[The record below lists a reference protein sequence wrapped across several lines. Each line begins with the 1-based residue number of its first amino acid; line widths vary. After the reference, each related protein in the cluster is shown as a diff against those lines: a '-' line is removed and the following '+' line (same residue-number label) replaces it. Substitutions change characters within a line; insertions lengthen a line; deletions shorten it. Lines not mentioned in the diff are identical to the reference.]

1 MSPAPRMA
9 SLTWALRKRLAV
21 WRVARSIVLRT
32 APRCS
37 CILMMPSPSVLCSGG
52 GLTIIPAADCQS
64 GTAAIPDIR
73 FVVGVSNER
82 RAHS

>member
-37 CILMMPSPSVLCSGG
+37 CILMMPSPSVLCSGA
-52 GLTIIPAADCQS
+52 GLTISYLLKTGTTRAVRFITDQS
-64 GTAAIPDIR
+64 
-73 FVVGVSNER
+73 S
-82 RAHS
+82 AH